1 MRDFYTQLKKIID
14 HSIKDIN
21 YLEIKKDK
29 SMLTKNDLIV
39 QEKIIN
45 LIKKFFP
52 DVRQFICEENFSLS
66 KFKKIDF
73 KKPFAVIDPI
83 DGTENFYAENGMFG
97 TLISIN
103 SKFSKKIDLIYLPV
117 HKVLL
122 TRDNISSI
130 NKKPKKNNNITILST
145 KCLKHNFKGSKYR
158 IFGSTAFSFYKFITG
173 EANEFIYCEGA
184 KIWDCFTGLRLSK
197 LINCKL
203 IINNKNWKYKPKYK
217 MKFKIKWN

>member
-21 YLEIKKDK
+21 YLEMKKDK

-39 QEKIIN
+39 QEKIIK

-117 HKVLL
+117 LKVLL

-158 IFGSTAFSFYKFITG
+158 IFGSSAFSFYKFLTG

>member
-1 MRDFYTQLKKIID
+1 MRDFYTQFKKIID

-21 YLEIKKDK
+21 YLEMKKDK

-145 KCLKHNFKGSKYR
+145 KCLKHNFEGSKYR
-158 IFGSTAFSFYKFITG
+158 IFGSSAFSFYKFLTG

-203 IINNKNWKYKPKYK
+203 IINNKNWQFKPKYK

>member
-1 MRDFYTQLKKIID
+1 MRDFYTQFKKIID

-21 YLEIKKDK
+21 YLEMKKDK

-197 LINCKL
+197 LINCKMK
-203 IINNKNWKYKPKYK
+203 INNKNWKYKPKFK